1 MTEDAWERLRRW
13 RAARSGDG
21 EAALEA
27 LADVGE
33 LRRALDQTELTAVR
47 AARREGRSWTE
58 IATQLGITRQSAWE
72 KWRDL
77 DDAAGPERPVAAAV
91 EQTVERTVE
100 AATTELA
107 GGKRRKATIDVPNVI
122 GRSWDEA
129 RAVLWE
135 AGLAA
140 MNAELDTPTPSP
152 GETGWRVTDQSP
164 ESGAKLARG
173 SVVKVWLRR
182 GGGGAGD
189 REPRVP
195 HPRSGSGREM
205 QLEPTDEA
213 VG

>member
-1 MTEDAWERLRRW
+1 MNEDAWERLRQW
-13 RAARSGDG
+13 RSARSADG

-27 LADVGE
+27 LSDVGE
-33 LRRALDQTELTAVR
+33 LRRGLDQTELTAVR
-47 AARREGRSWTE
+47 IARREGRSWTE

-77 DDAAGPERPVAAAV
+77 DDAAAGA
-91 EQTVERTVE
+91 ERTLEV
-100 AATTELA
+100 ATADVVRE
-107 GGKRRKATIDVPNVI
+107 RRRRGTIDVPNVV
-122 GRSWDEA
+122 GRTWDEA
-129 RAVLWE
+129 RALLWE
-135 AGLAA
+135 AGLVA
-140 MNAELDTPTPSP
+140 MNAELDTPTPTP

-195 HPRSGSGREM
+195 RPQSGTGREM
-205 QLEPTDEA
+205 LTEPADEA
-213 VG
+213 IG

>member
-1 MTEDAWERLRRW
+1 MDALERLRRW
-13 RAARSGDG
+13 LREQPAGG

-33 LRRALDQTELTAVR
+33 LRRRLDRAELAAVR
-47 AARREGRSWTE
+47 IARRDGRSWTE

-77 DDAAGPERPVAAAV
+77 DDAAAGPERTLEVATAEMV
-91 EQTVERTVE
+91 KER
-100 AATTELA
+100 
-107 GGKRRKATIDVPNVI
+107 RRRGSVDVPNVV
-122 GRSWDEA
+122 GLSWDEA
-129 RAVLWE
+129 RALLWE
-135 AGLAA
+135 TGLAA
-140 MNAELDTPTPSP
+140 MNAELDTPTPAP

-189 REPRVP
+189 REPRQ
-195 HPRSGSGREM
+195 PRPTSGTGRAM
-205 QLEPTDEA
+205 RPEPSDEA